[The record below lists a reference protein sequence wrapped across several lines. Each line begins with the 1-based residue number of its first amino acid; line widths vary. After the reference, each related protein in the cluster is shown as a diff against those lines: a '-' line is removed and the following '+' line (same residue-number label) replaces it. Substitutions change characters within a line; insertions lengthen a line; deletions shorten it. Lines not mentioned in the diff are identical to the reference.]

1 MMNTLRKKTHDYI
14 APQEVKTKGVYS
26 FFREITSAQDTE
38 VMMGGKKVL
47 MFGSNSYM
55 GLTTHPAIEEAAIAA
70 VRKYGTGCA
79 GSRFL
84 NGNTDLHIML
94 EKELAEYVGKE
105 EAVVFSTG
113 FQANLGTVSALIGRH
128 DYMLI
133 DESVHASLIDGCRL
147 SFGTLLKYDHNDMNS
162 LKRLLDRVAD
172 KPGIKLII
180 TDGIFSM
187 EGEIAKL
194 PEIVNLAKHYGAS
207 IMADDAHA
215 LGVLGDKGRGTANH
229 FGLDNE
235 VEIIMGTFSK
245 SLASLGGFIGASAD
259 VINYLRHNSRSLIF
273 SASIPPAAAA
283 SALEALRIIIREP
296 ERIEKLWKNTHHLT
310 KLLKDAGFD
319 TGNSNTP
326 IIPIYIRDND
336 KTFMFTKM
344 LEEDGVFVNPVVS
357 PAVKGDSSLI
367 RLSLMATHTFPQIEM
382 AVEKIIK
389 VADKLKVFRN
399 NNDVEKQPIS
409 NSR

>member
-1 MMNTLRKKTHDYI
+1 MMNTLRKKTHAYT
-14 APQEVKTKGVYS
+14 APQEVKAKGVYP

-55 GLTTHPAIEEAAIAA
+55 GLTTHPQIEEAAIAA
-70 VRKYGTGCA
+70 IRKYGTGCA

-84 NGNTDLHIML
+84 NGNTDLHLEL
-94 EKELAEYVGKE
+94 EKALADYVGKE

-113 FQANLGTVSALIGRH
+113 FQANLGAVSALIGRH

-133 DESVHASLIDGCRL
+133 DDSVHASLIDGCRL
-147 SFGTLLKYDHNDMNS
+147 SFGTLLKYDHNDMQS

-194 PEIVNLAKHYGAS
+194 PEIVQLAKQYNAS
-207 IMADDAHA
+207 VMSDDAHA
-215 LGVLGDKGRGTANH
+215 LGVLGKNGCGTANH
-229 FGLDNE
+229 FRLDND

-245 SLASLGGFIGASAD
+245 SLASLGGFIAASAD
-259 VINYLRHNSRSLIF
+259 VINYLRHNARSLIF

-296 ERIEKLWKNTHHLT
+296 ERIERLWKNTRHLM

-319 TGNSNTP
+319 TGHSDTP

-344 LEEDGVFVNPVVS
+344 LAEEGVFVNPVVT

-367 RLSLMATHTFPQIEM
+367 RLSLMATHTFPQIEL

-389 VADKLKVFRN
+389 VAKKL
-399 NNDVEKQPIS
+399 DVPLNHVNAEKQPA

>member
-1 MMNTLRKKTHDYI
+1 MNTLRKKTHAYT
-14 APQEVKTKGVYS
+14 APQEVKAKGVYP

-38 VMMGGKKVL
+38 VIMGGKKVL

-55 GLTTHPAIEEAAIAA
+55 GLTTHPEVKEAAIAA
-70 VRKYGTGCA
+70 IRKYGSGCA

-84 NGNTDLHIML
+84 NGNTDLHLEL
-94 EKELAEYVGKE
+94 EKALAEYVGKE

-113 FQANLGTVSALIGRH
+113 FQANLGAVSALIGRH

-147 SFGTLLKYDHNDMNS
+147 SFGTLLKYDHNDMQS
-162 LKRLLDRVAD
+162 LKRLLERVAD

-194 PEIVNLAKHYGAS
+194 PEIVKLAKQYGAS
-207 IMADDAHA
+207 IMSDDAHA
-215 LGVLGDKGRGTANH
+215 LGVLGKMGCGTANH
-229 FGLDNE
+229 FGLDKDI
-235 VEIIMGTFSK
+235 EIIMGTFSK
-245 SLASLGGFIGASAD
+245 SLASLGGFIAASSD
-259 VINYLRHNSRSLIF
+259 VINFLRHHARSLIF

-283 SALEALRIIIREP
+283 SALQALRIIIREP
-296 ERIEKLWKNTHHLT
+296 QRIEQLWKNTHYLM

-319 TGNSNTP
+319 TGHSETP

-344 LEEDGVFVNPVVS
+344 LAEEGIFVNPVVT

-367 RLSLMATHTFPQIEM
+367 RLSLMATHTFPQIEF

-389 VADKLKVFRN
+389 VADKLAVPRN
-399 NNDVEKQPIS
+399 SANVHKQQIA